1 MSSSVATTAEEYNN
15 VQSGKNDSSRGSGSG
30 KRIAHGR
37 SVTLSPEHYVLAG
50 PGKSGVMAQDVRPGD
65 VMWTAVDGTSMES
78 EEEYNADDGGSIVKK
93 TELVRATVASV
104 QRVSATGV
112 FSPFTVEGTLIVDG
126 VLVSAYASSPPIKV
140 GPTVLVDGST
150 VAHMA
155 MTPLRTVCGLVP
167 SLCAPEVHTGHLG
180 RHPYIDFLDSVGETF
195 TPVTTTAAQR
205 HEQELQSSELSQE
218 EEEKVQPSSPEPG
231 TTPTAAAA
239 AAAASS
245 RRSGS
250 RQLDLATAFE
260 SAGQMLLVAAGL
272 VVLALISLTHVLLE
286 CFTMALSVAIP
297 AGIITL
303 TLRAARSK
311 Q

>member
-1 MSSSVATTAEEYNN
+1 M
-15 VQSGKNDSSRGSGSG
+15 
-30 KRIAHGR
+30 
-37 SVTLSPEHYVLAG
+37 
-50 PGKSGVMAQDVRPGD
+50 
-65 VMWTAVDGTSMES
+65 
-78 EEEYNADDGGSIVKK
+78 
-93 TELVRATVASV
+93 
-104 QRVSATGV
+104 
-112 FSPFTVEGTLIVDG
+112 
-126 VLVSAYASSPPIKV
+126 
-140 GPTVLVDGST
+140 
-150 VAHMA
+150 
-155 MTPLRTVCGLVP
+155 
-167 SLCAPEVHTGHLG
+167 
-180 RHPYIDFLDSVGETF
+180 
-195 TPVTTTAAQR
+195 
-205 HEQELQSSELSQE
+205 
-218 EEEKVQPSSPEPG
+218 QPSSSDK

-303 TLRAARSK
+303 TLRAVRSR